1 MNFCTPKIMASAS
14 LCLCLDANEIG
25 CSMTNVVKD
34 RPIASS
40 GGEVDWSINRVLEL
54 RNRCGSGIH
63 QRKT

>member
-1 MNFCTPKIMASAS
+1 MASAS
-14 LCLCLDANEIG
+14 LCLCLDANEMG
-25 CSMTNVVKD
+25 CSMTSVVKD

-40 GGEVDWSINRVLEL
+40 GGEVDWSINTVLEL